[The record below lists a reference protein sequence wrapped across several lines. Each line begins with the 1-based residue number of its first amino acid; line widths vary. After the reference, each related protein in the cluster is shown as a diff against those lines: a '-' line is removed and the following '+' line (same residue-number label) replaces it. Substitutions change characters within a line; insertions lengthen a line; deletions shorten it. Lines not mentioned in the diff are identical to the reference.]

1 MRPPKLEPKAAFLH
15 VINDHRWLVAGG
27 CSWNFLMANNGKND
41 VRTIADVL
49 LPDVVVAVRD
59 CVLLQARSLIDF
71 YTKCHARETDILL
84 CDFNGLSIES
94 ALKDMLEG
102 YKQSI
107 EVHLLHLTAWR
118 DVDYRTKHATGKYA
132 NATNRDWNEQV
143 APLATSIL
151 DALKCASEKNSRWNR
166 PFTELHKASLS
177 RYQNKSFVWPAHLGE
192 KPDVEHFLDECGV

>member
-1 MRPPKLEPKAAFLH
+1 MRPPRLKPKAAFLH

-27 CSWNFLMANNGKND
+27 CSWNLLMANNGKND
-41 VRTIADVL
+41 VRTTADAL

-84 CDFNGLSIES
+84 CDFNGLSIEP
-94 ALKDMLEG
+94 ALKDALEG

-118 DVDYRTKHATGKYA
+118 DLDYRTKHATGQYA
-132 NATNRDWNEQV
+132 NATRRNSNEEV
-143 APLATSIL
+143 APLAASIL
-151 DALKCASEKNSRWNR
+151 AALKCAAEKSSRWNK
-166 PFTELHKASLS
+166 PFTDLYEASLS
-177 RYQNKSFVWPAHLGE
+177 RYQNKSFDWPPYLGE
-192 KPDVEHFLDECGV
+192 KLAVVQYLDKCGL